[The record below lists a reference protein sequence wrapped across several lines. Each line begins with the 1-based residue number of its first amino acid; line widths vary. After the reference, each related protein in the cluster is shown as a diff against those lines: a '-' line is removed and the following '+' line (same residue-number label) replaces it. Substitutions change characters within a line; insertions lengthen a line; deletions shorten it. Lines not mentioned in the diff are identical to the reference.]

1 MYRYSMSDANQ
12 AAAVAKQGAARA
24 VSALEREKRK
34 AMALERALEEEL
46 ERVRMANVN
55 RNQAERT
62 ARLREEELEDARW
75 GCTS

>member
-1 MYRYSMSDANQ
+1 
-12 AAAVAKQGAARA
+12 
-24 VSALEREKRK
+24 
-34 AMALERALEEEL
+34 
-46 ERVRMANVN
+46 VRMANVN